1 MIAQMTTINAE
12 IESITPLTDSILL
25 LILNPENYIHYEAG
39 QYLQILSRGQ
49 AYSFSIA
56 NAPLGSHKYELHIR
70 HSLENSAIDT
80 MLSDMRD
87 EGTVK
92 LRLPFGHCHM
102 KTLHP
107 GKPILLIAAGTGFAP
122 IKAMIEQ
129 LLASGDQR
137 NMALFWGARDQSDL
151 YMDEKVT
158 HWQNHV
164 GHFRY
169 HTLLS
174 NVSQESLSSMVLAY
188 HQKDLS
194 DWQVVISGPFEM
206 VYQTRDLLVAQ
217 GAKPQDL
224 FSDAF
229 YFENQE

>member
-1 MIAQMTTINAE
+1 MITQMTTIHAE
-12 IESITPLTDSILL
+12 IESISPLTDSILS
-25 LILNPENYIHYEAG
+25 LILNPEHYVQYEAG

-49 AYSFSIA
+49 PYPFSIA

-70 HSLENSAIDT
+70 HSPENAAIDT
-80 MLSDMRD
+80 MLSDMRE
-87 EGTVK
+87 EGSVNI
-92 LRLPFGHCHM
+92 RLPFGHCHL

-107 GKPILLIAAGTGFAP
+107 DKPILLIAAGTGFAP
-122 IKAMIEQ
+122 IKAIIEQ

-137 NMALFWGARDQSDL
+137 QIALFWGARDQSDL
-151 YMDEKVT
+151 YLDEKVIQ
-158 HWQNHV
+158 WQNHV

-174 NVSQESLSSMVLAY
+174 NVSQESLSSMVLAH

-194 DWQVVISGPFEM
+194 DWQIVISGPFDR
-206 VYQTRDLLVAQ
+206 VYQTRDLLLAQ
-217 GAKPQDL
+217 GAKPEYL